1 MKLTSLIFVAAGL
14 FSVALPAAAAEN
26 YSLWPRRPEELEQA
40 RRLMQEQ
47 KGGEAVLLLQPFV
60 TDEGIAGREAR
71 QICGRVNV
79 PRYLSRMHPGAAVYT
94 VRKGDNMARI
104 ATKQE
109 CPQDVIMMLNGIV
122 DPSSLQVGQKLVVVP
137 MRLRM
142 EIRPLQR
149 EISVWDGD
157 QLVADYPILSMDD
170 ALVERQKSTRT
181 ELKAREG
188 YLDGHAVPER
198 SPKYPSSER
207 ALLLGNGM
215 MLAGGQNGHGSQKL
229 VMDQKDLNELSMM
242 LNCGNE
248 VKIIYPK
255 RQVAP

>member
-1 MKLTSLIFVAAGL
+1 MKLTSLIFVVGGL
-14 FSVALPAAAAEN
+14 FSLVLPSVASEN

-47 KGGEAVLLLQPFV
+47 KGGEAVLLLQPYV

-79 PRYLSRMHPGAAVYT
+79 PRYLSRMHPGAVVYT

-104 ATKQE
+104 AAKQK

-122 DPSSLQVGQKLVVVP
+122 DPSALQVGQKLVVIP
-137 MRLRM
+137 MRLRV

-149 EISVWDGD
+149 EVSVWDGE

-170 ALVERQKSTRT
+170 VPPEYQKSTQT

-198 SPKYPSSER
+198 SPRYPASER
-207 ALLLGNGM
+207 ALLLANGM
-215 MLAGGQNGHGSQKL
+215 MLTSGQNGHGSLKFS
-229 VMDQKDLNELSMM
+229 MEQKDLNELAMM

-255 RQVAP
+255 RQH

>member
-14 FSVALPAAAAEN
+14 FSVFMPANAADN
-26 YSLWPRRPEELEQA
+26 FSLWPRRPEELEQA

-47 KGGEAVLLLQPFV
+47 KGGEAVLLLQPYV
-60 TDEGIAGREAR
+60 TEEGIAGREAR

-79 PRYLSRMHPGAAVYT
+79 PRYLSRLHPGAVVYT

-104 ATKQE
+104 AATQK
-109 CPQDVIMMLNGIV
+109 CPPDVIMLLNGIV
-122 DPSSLQVGQKLVVVP
+122 EPSSLRIGQKLVVVP

-149 EISVWDGD
+149 EVSVWDGQ
-157 QLVADYPILSMDD
+157 QLVADYPIESMDD
-170 ALVERQKSTRT
+170 IPPTRQKSEKV

-188 YLDGHAVPER
+188 YLEGMAVPVR
-198 SPKYPSSER
+198 SPKFPASER
-207 ALLLGNGM
+207 ALLLSNGM
-215 MLAGGQNGHGSQKL
+215 MLTSGQNGHGAL
-229 VMDQKDLNELSMM
+229 RLRMNQKDLNELAMM
-242 LNCGNE
+242 LDCGNE

-255 RQVAP
+255 H